1 MIDERE
7 LRAAMRDAVPPDDDA
22 ARERAWE
29 VVRAAYAER
38 EPVRR
43 RRGWK
48 PVAAVGVATAV
59 TAVGVAAAS
68 APDSGVG
75 RWVRSAFDAGERT
88 PARPALGAV
97 PGGGRLLVESGGSAW
112 AVASD
117 GGKRRLG
124 AYAGASW
131 SPHGRFVVA
140 WRGRELT
147 AIEPNGRVRWSRA
160 APRRIGLARWG
171 RVDGFRIAYLAGSEL
186 RIVNGDGTGDRGYAR
201 ADKAVA
207 PAWRP
212 DAAHVLAFA
221 DRSGRIEV
229 AAVDTR
235 RRLWR
240 SAPLKDL
247 VALAWSA
254 DGRRLAAATRDRV
267 ILFSRTG
274 RRLAERPIAGPPT
287 ASDGAGRTAAS
298 SADTHGAEPAAGAA
312 IEALAAAPA
321 GREFAIV
328 RRDAAE
334 GRSAVVLL
342 DERLRARTLFTGP
355 GRLGAPAWSPDGRS
369 LLVPWPEAG
378 QWLFL
383 RARAEGRPAA
393 VANVASQFMPGASN
407 PPFPGAVEWCC
418 GAAG

>member
-1 MIDERE
+1 VIDERE
-7 LRAAMRDAVPPDDDA
+7 LRVALHEAEPPGEDG

-29 VVRAAYAER
+29 VVRAAHRAA

-48 PVAAVGVATAV
+48 PVAAAGIATAV
-59 TAVGVAAAS
+59 AAVGVAAAS

-75 RWVRSAFDAGERT
+75 RWVRDALDGDRA

-97 PGGGRLLVESGGSAW
+97 PGGGRLLVGSGGSAW
-112 AVASD
+112 VVAGD
-117 GGKRRLG
+117 GAKRRLG
-124 AYAGASW
+124 GYEGASW
-131 SPHGRFVVA
+131 SPRGRFAVV

-147 AIEPNGRVRWSRA
+147 AVEPNGRVRWSRA

-171 RVDGFRIAYLAGSEL
+171 RVDGFRIAYLAGGEL

-201 ADKAVA
+201 ADRAVA

-221 DRSGRIEV
+221 DRRGRIEV

-240 SAPLKDL
+240 STPLPGL

-254 DGRRLAAATRDRV
+254 DGSRLTAATRDRLV
-267 ILFSRTG
+267 VFSRTG
-274 RRLAERPIAGPPT
+274 RRLAERAL
-287 ASDGAGRTAAS
+287 AS
-298 SADTHGAEPAAGAA
+298 AA
-312 IEALAAAPA
+312 IGALAASPA
-321 GREFAIV
+321 GRDVAVV
-328 RRDAAE
+328 RHDSD
-334 GRSAVVLL
+334 GRSAVLLL
-342 DERLRARTLFTGP
+342 DGRLHARRLFTGP

-369 LLVPWPEAG
+369 LLVPWPEAD

-383 RARAEGRPAA
+383 RARAGGRPAA
-393 VANVASQFMPGASN
+393 VANVAAQFAPGAST
-407 PPFPGAVEWCC
+407 PPFPRSVEWCC
-418 GAAG
+418 AASG

>member
-7 LRAAMRDAVPPDDDA
+7 LGAALRDVVPPDDHA

-38 EPVRR
+38 EPMPR

-59 TAVGVAAAS
+59 VAVGVAAAS

-160 APRRIGLARWG
+160 APRRIALARWG

-186 RIVNGDGTGDRGYAR
+186 RIVNGDGTGDRGHAR

-221 DRSGRIEV
+221 DRRGRVEV

-240 SAPLKDL
+240 SAPLEDL

-267 ILFSRTG
+267 ILFG
-274 RRLAERPIAGPPT
+274 RSGERLAERPIAGPST
-287 ASDGAGRTAAS
+287 SSDDADGAA
-298 SADTHGAEPAAGAA
+298 PAAGAA
-312 IEALAAAPA
+312 IEALVAAPA
-321 GREFAIV
+321 GREFAIA
-328 RRDAAE
+328 RRDEA
-334 GRSAVVLL
+334 GRGAVVLL

-355 GRLGAPAWSPDGRS
+355 GPLGAPAWSPDGRT
-369 LLVPWPEAG
+369 LLVPWPEAD

-383 RARAEGRPAA
+383 RARAEGRLAA